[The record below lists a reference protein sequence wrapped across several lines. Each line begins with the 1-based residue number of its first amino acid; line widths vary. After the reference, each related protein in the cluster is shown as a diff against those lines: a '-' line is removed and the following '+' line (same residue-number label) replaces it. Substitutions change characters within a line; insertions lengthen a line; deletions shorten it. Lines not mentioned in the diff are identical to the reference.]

1 LNAVSQ
7 RDVTRCGLV
16 IGVDGRDILIMRILI
31 VICLACALFGP
42 GVASAQFIPPG
53 SSQLSPPLPPPPPPP
68 RIEVP
73 VIPQMDAPT
82 TQNYAP
88 APQPSFSD
96 RITGCLDEAAA
107 NGLGPSARAAY
118 SRACANQ

>member
-1 LNAVSQ
+1 MKRSSILVGTMIAALVAANAAFAQV
-7 RDVTRCGLV
+7 V
-16 IGVDGRDILIMRILI
+16 IS
-31 VICLACALFGP
+31 P
-42 GVASAQFIPPG
+42 GG
-53 SSQLSPPLPPPPPPP
+53 SQLNPPLPPPPPPP

-82 TQNYAP
+82 TQNYVPAAP
-88 APQPSFSD
+88 PSFGD
-96 RITGCLDEAAA
+96 RITTCLDEAAA

>member
-1 LNAVSQ
+1 MAVPQ
-7 RDVTRCGLV
+7 RYVTRGTLA
-16 IGVDGRDILIMRILI
+16 IGRGGRDISVMRIPI
-31 VICLACALFGP
+31 VICLASVLLAP
-42 GVASAQFIPPG
+42 GATPAQVIPPG
-53 SSQLSPPLPPPPPPP
+53 GSLLNPPLLPPPPPP
-68 RIEVP
+68 RIEAP
-73 VIPQMDAPT
+73 VIPQMDAPV

-96 RITGCLDEAAA
+96 RITSCLDEAAA

>member
-1 LNAVSQ
+1 MKRSSIFVCVMIAALLAANA
-7 RDVTRCGLV
+7 
-16 IGVDGRDILIMRILI
+16 
-31 VICLACALFGP
+31 
-42 GVASAQFIPPG
+42 ASAQFIPPR
-53 SSQLSPPLPPPPPPP
+53 SSLLNPPLPPPPPPP
-68 RIEVP
+68 RIEAP
-73 VIPQMDAPT
+73 VIPQMDAPI

-96 RITGCLDEAAA
+96 RITSCLDEAAA

>member
-1 LNAVSQ
+1 MKRSSL
-7 RDVTRCGLV
+7 LV
-16 IGVDGRDILIMRILI
+16 CAM
-31 VICLACALFGP
+31 LAALF
-42 GVASAQFIPPG
+42 AANAAFAQVIPPG
-53 SSQLSPPLPPPPPPP
+53 GSLLNPPLPPPPPPP
-68 RIEVP
+68 RIEAP
-73 VIPQMDAPT
+73 VIPQMDAPV

-96 RITGCLDEAAA
+96 RITSCLDEAAA

>member
-1 LNAVSQ
+1 
-7 RDVTRCGLV
+7 
-16 IGVDGRDILIMRILI
+16 MRILI
-31 VICLACALFGP
+31 AICLATALLAP
-42 GVASAQFIPPG
+42 GGASAQFIPPG
-53 SSQLSPPLPPPPPPP
+53 GSLLNPPLPPPPPPP
-68 RIEVP
+68 RIEAP

-96 RITGCLDEAAA
+96 RITSCLDEAAA
-107 NGLGPSARAAY
+107 SGLGPSARAAY